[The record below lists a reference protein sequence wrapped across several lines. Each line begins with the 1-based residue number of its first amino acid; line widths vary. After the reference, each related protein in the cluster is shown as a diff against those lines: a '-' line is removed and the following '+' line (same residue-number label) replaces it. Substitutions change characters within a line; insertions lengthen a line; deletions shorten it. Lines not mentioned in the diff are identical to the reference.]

1 MAFQLISLLYRT
13 PMINFPEEKPPKRL
27 NSMFTLKMLGPPRY
41 NGKFDFSRKKIDIP
55 LIFPLRRSA
64 VKSRSPKHVIFM
76 EKIDN
81 DNVIYSRDGHQFD
94 IVGKCRYGFEIKDL
108 CVRLRTGHGKA
119 FILTG
124 SHMYVYKQKRVTMFN
139 IHAIDLCTSPFGEIF
154 ILTTKEILVFGE
166 TGVKEVFPYTGNPV
180 FICFYLFRELIVV
193 TRSQV
198 LHLNLNNLKVSTI
211 YLTNLKIRSA
221 VFQDRLYIQEG
232 CKKYVQL
239 TSLNIEDKVSE
250 SIYIENLMNIS
261 IGETILVLYKTG
273 GEFIFCDRFNLI
285 NAKGVVY
292 EVENLLGFYFNEN
305 KSCFFFEERFVLW
318 DNGSV
323 EVIDIDLK
331 KKEDYLMKFPENLE
345 MLEEMYKKRD
355 VSKGVFRPGKVISTL
370 NEIVE
375 ELTQKEKQT
384 TRPAPRK
391 KIKYKE
397 KNLGGF

>member
-1 MAFQLISLLYRT
+1 
-13 PMINFPEEKPPKRL
+13 MINFPEERLPKRL
-27 NSMFTLKMLGPPRY
+27 RSMFTLKMLGPPRY
-41 NGKFDFSRKKIDIP
+41 DGKFDFSRKKIDIP

-81 DNVIYSRDGHQFD
+81 YNVIYSRDGYQFD
-94 IVGKCRYGFEIKDL
+94 IVGKYRYRFEIKDL
-108 CVRLRTGHGKA
+108 CVRLVTGHGKA

-124 SHMYVYKQKRVTMFN
+124 NHIYVYKQKRITMFN
-139 IHAIDLCTSPFGEIF
+139 IQAIDLCTSPFGEIF
-154 ILTTKEILVFGE
+154 ILTTKEILIFGE
-166 TGVKEVFPYTGNPV
+166 TGVKEVFPYTGNPM
-180 FICFYLFRELIVV
+180 FICFYLFRELLVV
-193 TRSQV
+193 TRNQV
-198 LHLNLNNLKVSTI
+198 FHLDLNNLRLSTI
-211 YLTNLKIRSA
+211 YLTNLKIQSV

-232 CKKYVQL
+232 TKKHVRL
-239 TSLNIEDKVSE
+239 TSLNIEDKAAE

-261 IGETILVLYKTG
+261 IGETIVVLYKTG
-273 GEFIFCDRFNLI
+273 GEFIFCDRFDLI

-292 EVENLLGFYFNEN
+292 EVENLLGFFFSEN

-323 EVIDIDLK
+323 KVIDIDLK

-345 MLEEMYKKRD
+345 MLEEMYRKRD

-370 NEIVE
+370 NEIIE
-375 ELTQKEKQT
+375 EFTQKENQT
-384 TRPAPRK
+384 VKPAPKK